1 MEQKYNQHIMNVK
14 SENKNKIRIGIFCIV
29 TLCLSLVVEYAY
41 ASDSGIEKEIIDQV
55 NHERRIIGL
64 QELQENDMLNKAAFL
79 KAQDMIGNNY
89 FSHTSPQSVN
99 PWYWLDKVEYQ
110 YRYAGENLAMDFSSV
125 VSVHRAW
132 MKSETHRENI
142 VSERY
147 KEIGVATM
155 KGIINGKETQVAV
168 QFFGDPL
175 NENNIV
181 AGSENN
187 EESNSGIK
195 LQEVSVRPWEG
206 AEESE
211 MIVYAKLSGEPL
223 NVEVQV
229 GSHYF
234 PLSQIQNH
242 KYMSLISL
250 QEINLNEDAIIVK
263 AQSKG
268 QEAFYFRVPKA
279 AYAEYILNTGQKENE
294 KTLSAVASMK
304 SASLIAKEKVI
315 NSQNVILAGFMLACV
330 VMIGN
335 VWILEKEEEKLL
347 DVCHSKG

>member
-1 MEQKYNQHIMNVK
+1 MNVK
-14 SENKNKIRIGIFCIV
+14 SKNKIRVGALCIAV
-29 TLCLSLVVEYAY
+29 LCSLLIVEYAC
-41 ASDSGIEKEIIDQV
+41 ASDPGIEKEIIDQA
-55 NHERRIIGL
+55 NRERKRLGL
-64 QELQENDMLNKAAFL
+64 QELQENNMLNKAAFL

-99 PWYWLDKVEYQ
+99 PWYWLDKVEYR

-125 VSVHRAW
+125 ASVHRAW
-132 MKSETHRENI
+132 MKSATHRENI

-147 KEIGVATM
+147 KEIGVAVM

-175 NENNIV
+175 NGNSIV

-187 EESNSGIK
+187 EKSSDGIK
-195 LQEVSVRPWEG
+195 LQEVSVRPWAG
-206 AEESE
+206 TDESE

-229 GSHYF
+229 GSRYF
-234 PLSQIQNH
+234 PLSQIQSH
-242 KYMSLISL
+242 RYMSLISL
-250 QEINLNEDAIIVK
+250 EEINLNEDAIIVK
-263 AQSKG
+263 AQSNEH
-268 QEAFYFRVPKA
+268 EAFYFRVPKG
-279 AYAEYILNTGQKENE
+279 AYAEYILNADQEENE
-294 KTLSAVASMK
+294 KTLSAIASMK
-304 SASLIAKEKVI
+304 PASLIAKERVI

-335 VWILEKEEEKLL
+335 VWILEREEEKLF
-347 DVCHSKG
+347 DVCHS